1 MTDAQLARFSDLE
14 SQGARFAA
22 EMGVPLGAYQKM
34 TAEHL
39 FLVMSSPELGGPFAT
54 DPGISDDQGLVAA
67 IVKCSPGQGPYLH
80 AHYNTLENFICLDG
94 RFRITWGDSGE
105 HEAFLDPLDTV
116 SVPRGVVRAFEN
128 ASDGPAHILA
138 FIRGDKPEDFGDV
151 AMTPA
156 AAEDLDATFGD
167 GTADKIKDIGWRFDA
182 GVDAPT
188 AQVNPDEMGARL
200 ARFSE
205 TTPEGGGELRR
216 YAIMDDGG
224 NAEISGDPGLRADI
238 FEVAPNAD
246 ADLAGT
252 PGKRTLMCVGGS
264 LTLSWDGGSAEMTPW
279 DTVAL
284 PAGTG
289 CHLANA
295 GSAPARLFAMET
307 GV

>member
-1 MTDAQLARFSDLE
+1 MAKAQFARFSDLN

-94 RFRITWGDSGE
+94 RFRITWGDTGE

-128 ASDGPAHILA
+128 ASDGPAHIMA

-156 AAEDLDATFGD
+156 AAEDLDTTFGD
-167 GTADKIKDIGWRFDA
+167 GTAEKIKDIGWRFDA
-182 GVDAPT
+182 GVEAPT
-188 AQVNPDEMGARL
+188 AKVSPEEMGARL
-200 ARFSE
+200 ARFADMNADGSG
-205 TTPEGGGELRR
+205 PLRR
-216 YAIMDDGG
+216 YAVMDSVAG
-224 NAEISGDPGLRADI
+224 AAITGDPGLKADI
-238 FEVAPNAD
+238 FE
-246 ADLAGT
+246 LATGAEAELAST
-252 PGKRTLMCVGGS
+252 PGKRTLMCVGGGVS
-264 LTLSWDGGSAEMTPW
+264 MSWDGQTADTTPW
-279 DTVAL
+279 DAVAL
-284 PAGTG
+284 PPDTG
-289 CHLANA
+289 CRLTNT
-295 GSAPARLFAMET
+295 GDEPAQLFAMET
-307 GV
+307 G